1 MDVRLYRQSW
11 DGETLESLLELD
23 RETFGQNPTP
33 FAVIVEGDTALLSMS
48 EGLFRGTRA
57 DLDGG
62 NPEPQGGYSV
72 YSSSLPDGVAGPAQ
86 DADGDGLANLLEY
99 VLGLDALVEDQGVRP
114 LSLELV
120 SGFDL
125 GLDNDPR
132 DYARGAV
139 RVLREI
145 DDVQLTIRA
154 ASVLATLPSG
164 ADNVTPIGSPQ
175 PDGIYD
181 IHSYRTV
188 FPIDEV
194 SQVFVDL
201 LLEWP

>member
-1 MDVRLYRQSW
+1 M
-11 DGETLESLLELD
+11 
-23 RETFGQNPTP
+23 
-33 FAVIVEGDTALLSMS
+33 
-48 EGLFRGTRA
+48 
-57 DLDGG
+57 
-62 NPEPQGGYSV
+62 
-72 YSSSLPDGVAGPAQ
+72 
-86 DADGDGLANLLEY
+86 
-99 VLGLDALVEDQGVRP
+99 LGLDALVEDQGVRP

-120 SGFDL
+120 SGIDL

-132 DYARGAV
+132 DYARVAV